1 MSGNNNIE
9 KYIKSL
15 SPELQE
21 KINTCKNL
29 NEMMDLAA
37 REGIELPDEALD
49 FVTGGARDASA
60 CSEPDAKTFMCCPKC
75 KNTNKKIYSINSAY
89 GQAVSGIVKLNSL
102 RYNTPISNYI
112 IDCTTCN
119 LLLFAVSKGNIC

>member
-49 FVTGGARDASA
+49 FVTGGTGTTNT
-60 CSEPDAKTFMCCPKC
+60 CSDPLANKYMCCPKC
-75 KNTNKKIYSINSAY
+75 KGSKGSIYSVNSDY
-89 GQAVSGIVKLNSL
+89 GKAVSGIAEYNSCHNG
-102 RYNTPISNYI
+102 YPVSNYI
-112 IDCTTCN
+112 IECTTCN
-119 LLLFAVSKGNIC
+119 MIFCAVSKGNIC